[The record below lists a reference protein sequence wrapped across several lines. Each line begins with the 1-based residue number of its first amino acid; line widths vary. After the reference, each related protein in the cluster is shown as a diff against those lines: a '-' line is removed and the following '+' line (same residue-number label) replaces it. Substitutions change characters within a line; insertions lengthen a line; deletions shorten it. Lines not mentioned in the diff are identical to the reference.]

1 MASYPAYGSRTSPT
15 VNAPYTSASPA
26 AAGDGQFYP
35 PGASRISLDDD
46 ERTSPF
52 KYAKGGD
59 AAVDMRA
66 TARTPSPTP
75 SEAEELTKTS
85 LFDWK
90 AMSSWRYW
98 IRKEWAYAVA
108 TPPSAW
114 ATCADAVL
122 RCGLFAGPTRLRNR
136 SEGHQGGA
144 PHLASAMGRCVL
156 RAKEWYY
163 VIFTIALVATILF
176 TVYHTQ
182 IVKWLQPAANWMH
195 GLKFGWLIPIAIL
208 FVISFPPLFGHEIVA
223 IICGLVWGLGI
234 GFAIVCAGTF
244 IGEIGNFYAFKY
256 CCAARGHKLEQT
268 DLRYAC
274 LARVVRQGGIKI
286 ALIARLSAIPGHFTT
301 AVFSACG
308 MSIWTFIVA
317 AILSLPKQFIT
328 VYLGVALE
336 QSDKSGSST
345 RDTIVKDVVVGIT
358 VIITFV
364 AMWYIYNL
372 MNKAKPE
379 VIYERRKARQTK
391 LMGLGSSPYS
401 NSSMLQS
408 TASVAF
414 NPGAA
419 DESEIPLTA
428 RGETFGAA
436 AYQQWDRSGRAVG
449 YADPSLYVPEPR
461 RAPVRPFAEASTH
474 RPQGARTDS
483 GASVGSA
490 YQMSERGGYQSAPTR
505 SDSGLTNPHPHPY
518 AQAQAASRPASPPR
532 YTNSPPPIAPPASAP
547 LQAQATPQNSR
558 PLQTAPAPGSQFP
571 YNPHAMA
578 APAPM
583 PNPYTAYAPSPPPTN
598 VDPYAG
604 YAPSPPPTNPFAPG
618 YGTGSAP
625 STPQQH
631 QFTGGY
637 GSGSAPSTPPAHMQ
651 RQLTGGYPYG
661 AQAHAQQMQMPGT
674 APLPPSYSSQT
685 FGAQQ
690 QQQQQYPQT
699 AAPTRGGY
707 PTYEGSNQTGSS
719 MPQGYSSD
727 LR

>member
-1 MASYPAYGSRTSPT
+1 PPWPRIRHTAPARPPT

-98 IRKEWAYAVA
+98 IRKEWA
-108 TPPSAW
+108 
-114 ATCADAVL
+114 CACSFSLFVL
-122 RCGLFAGPTRLRNR
+122 
-136 SEGHQGGA
+136 GGA
-144 PHLASAMGRCVL
+144 GVL
-156 RAKEWYY
+156 CWVLSIVAGYY

-461 RAPVRPFAEASTH
+461 RAPVRPFAEASTQ
-474 RPQGARTDS
+474 QGARTDS
-483 GASVGSA
+483 GARA
-490 YQMSERGGYQSAPTR
+490 
-505 SDSGLTNPHPHPY
+505 SGART
-518 AQAQAASRPASPPR
+518 
-532 YTNSPPPIAPPASAP
+532 
-547 LQAQATPQNSR
+547 
-558 PLQTAPAPGSQFP
+558 
-571 YNPHAMA
+571 
-578 APAPM
+578 
-583 PNPYTAYAPSPPPTN
+583 
-598 VDPYAG
+598 
-604 YAPSPPPTNPFAPG
+604 
-618 YGTGSAP
+618 
-625 STPQQH
+625 
-631 QFTGGY
+631 
-637 GSGSAPSTPPAHMQ
+637 
-651 RQLTGGYPYG
+651 
-661 AQAHAQQMQMPGT
+661 
-674 APLPPSYSSQT
+674 
-685 FGAQQ
+685 
-690 QQQQQYPQT
+690 
-699 AAPTRGGY
+699 
-707 PTYEGSNQTGSS
+707 
-719 MPQGYSSD
+719 
-727 LR
+727 